1 MSYLSSS
8 RVLFNTRFKK
18 LSSEGS
24 QSTDIVVKK
33 EATSERN
40 LRPLLFKFNEVQD
53 YSWCL
58 NSFIV

>member
-8 RVLFNTRFKK
+8 PVRFNSRFKK

-24 QSTDIVVKK
+24 QSTDIVMKK
-33 EATSERN
+33 EATAERD

-58 NSFIV
+58 NPS